1 MLDLL
6 IPMIIALVALAAGG
20 AYLNYRRARR
30 RRVINDILCDVNP
43 LAVWTYSPEEWRRAV
58 QEELSWGR
66 PDDGPVQVRI
76 SRFGIY
82 FKTRSQEHVL
92 PLADGTRIVT
102 FAGLRG
108 PHASG
113 SRGVLFG
120 GAEENPLKL
129 RTRWRKITRDQ
140 YNREQ
145 IKYYKEDYR
154 IPVPLG
160 EQAAA
165 QNVVNY
171 FTKWLEDNPRFYAQ
185 MVPEDEPISLFGK
198 DSF

>member
-6 IPMIIALVALAAGG
+6 IPVIIAIVALAAVGV
-20 AYLNYRRARR
+20 YLYYRRARR
-30 RRVINDILCDVNP
+30 RKVINDILCDVNP

-58 QEELSWGR
+58 EEELSWGR
-66 PDDGPVQVRI
+66 ADDGSVQVRI

-82 FKTRSQEHVL
+82 FKTRSREHLL
-92 PLADGTRIVT
+92 PLADGTKIVT
-102 FAGLRG
+102 FAGY
-108 PHASG
+108 
-113 SRGVLFG
+113 G
-120 GAEENPLKL
+120 GAEGNPLKL
-129 RTRWRKITRDQ
+129 RMRWRKITRDQ

-154 IPVPLG
+154 IPVPLR

-171 FTKWLEDNPRFYAQ
+171 FTKWLEDNPRFYTQ
-185 MVPEDEPISLFGK
+185 MVPDDEPISLFAK